1 MNKKTDSNFAGYFNE
16 CVNYVRSAE
25 MDITISGQKRS
36 PLHFLQSPQS
46 NKAPLKTRKRK
57 ASKFMTLTDIF
68 SNNSILKRYYFKTL
82 IVIGI
87 VWTCFD
93 YSRFLTLSFT
103 EEPSQYPFTQS
114 AQGIFILRLVM
125 GLAAYCFMAW
135 LLIFPLKDRLRKYP
149 LWLNFLLKTL
159 VLCLATAIY
168 ALINFYVFYIF
179 VYGESFL
186 ATSRQFYYYAF
197 NSTWLLNY
205 IESRLLLY
213 VITLLILE
221 INEKYSPG
229 VFTDIFIG
237 KYLTPRE
244 EKRIIL
250 FIDLKDSTPIAEKLG
265 HKKYFYFIRD
275 FIHHI
280 SLALLEYDGLIYQYV
295 GDEIVVS
302 WLSTKGN
309 KNKCIQSVIRA
320 RRIIQKESDYY
331 RREYGIV
338 PEYRVG
344 VHLGFVTVGEIGIVK
359 KDLTMSGDAMN
370 TTARIRTMT
379 GELNQKFVGSADFIK
394 DVGLEDWQ
402 VENLG
407 SIDLK
412 GKDQPI
418 ELFAIKI

>member
-1 MNKKTDSNFAGYFNE
+1 MINDNPIVAP
-16 CVNYVRSAE
+16 V
-25 MDITISGQKRS
+25 KRR
-36 PLHFLQSPQS
+36 
-46 NKAPLKTRKRK
+46 AP
-57 ASKFMTLTDIF
+57 KFMTLTDIF

-87 VWTCFD
+87 IWTCFD
-93 YSRFLTLSFT
+93 YFGFLRLSFT
-103 EEPSQYPFTQS
+103 EVSDQYPFSDSEQS
-114 AQGIFILRLVM
+114 IFILRIIL
-125 GLAAYCFMAW
+125 GLIAYCYMAY
-135 LLIFPLKDRLRKYP
+135 LLIFPLKDKLRKAP
-149 LWLNFLLKTL
+149 LWLNFFLKTL
-159 VLCLATAIY
+159 ILCIITALY
-168 ALINFYVFYIF
+168 AVINFYIIYIF
-179 VYGESFL
+179 VYGKSPIT
-186 ATSRQFYYYAF
+186 ASRELYHYVFQT
-197 NSTWLLNY
+197 TWLINY
-205 IESRLLLY
+205 VESRLLLY
-213 VITLLILE
+213 IITLLILE

-229 VFTDIFIG
+229 VFTDIFLG
-237 KYLTPRE
+237 KYLKPKE

-302 WLSTKGN
+302 WLSTGAN
-309 KNKCIQSVIRA
+309 KHKCIQSVVRA
-320 RRIIQKESDYY
+320 RRIIQKESNYY
-331 RREYGIV
+331 RREYGMV

-379 GELNQKFVGSADFIK
+379 GELNQKFVGSADFVK
-394 DVGLEDWQ
+394 GVGLKDFQFES
-402 VENLG
+402 LG
-407 SIDLK
+407 FTDLK
-412 GKDQPI
+412 GKELPI

>member
-1 MNKKTDSNFAGYFNE
+1 
-16 CVNYVRSAE
+16 
-25 MDITISGQKRS
+25 
-36 PLHFLQSPQS
+36 
-46 NKAPLKTRKRK
+46 
-57 ASKFMTLTDIF
+57 MTLTDIF
-68 SNNSILKRYYFKTL
+68 NKNSILKRYYFKTL

-93 YSRFLTLSFT
+93 YSRFLTLTMT
-103 EEPSQYPFTQS
+103 EKSEQYPFTQS
-114 AQGIFILRLVM
+114 EQSIFILRLVL
-125 GLAAYCFMAW
+125 GLIAYCSMAYM
-135 LLIFPLKDRLRKYP
+135 LIFPLKDRLRKYP
-149 LWLNFLLKTL
+149 LWLNFILKTFI
-159 VLCLATAIY
+159 LCLATALY
-168 ALINFYVFYIF
+168 AIIAFYIVYIF
-179 VYGESFL
+179 VYGKNPITASHK
-186 ATSRQFYYYAF
+186 FYYYAF
-197 NSTWLLNY
+197 QTTWLLNY
-205 IESRLLLY
+205 VEARLLLY
-213 VITLLILE
+213 IITLLILE

-237 KYLTPRE
+237 KYLKPKE

-265 HKKYFYFIRD
+265 HKKYFFFIRD

-302 WLSTKGN
+302 WLSTDSN

-331 RREYGIV
+331 RREYGMV

-379 GELNQKFVGSADFIK
+379 GELNQKFVGSAEFINS
-394 DVGLEDWQ
+394 VGLEAWQ
-402 VENLG
+402 VESLG
-407 SIDLK
+407 VIDLK
-412 GKDQPI
+412 GKELPI

>member
-1 MNKKTDSNFAGYFNE
+1 
-16 CVNYVRSAE
+16 
-25 MDITISGQKRS
+25 
-36 PLHFLQSPQS
+36 
-46 NKAPLKTRKRK
+46 
-57 ASKFMTLTDIF
+57 MTLTDIF

-82 IVIGI
+82 FVIGI

-103 EEPSQYPFTQS
+103 EATGEYPFTQS
-114 AQGIFILRLVM
+114 AEYMSVIRIVL
-125 GLAAYCFMAW
+125 GLIAYSAMAY
-135 LLIFPLKDRLRKYP
+135 LLIFPLKNKFRKHP
-149 LWLNFLLKTL
+149 LWLSFLLKTL
-159 VLCLATAIY
+159 VLCLLTAAY
-168 ALINFYVFYIF
+168 AIINFYIIYIF
-179 VYGESFL
+179 VYGENL
-186 ATSRQFYYYAF
+186 VVTTRQLYHYTIET
-197 NSTWLLNY
+197 TWLLNY

-237 KYLTPRE
+237 KYLKPRE

-250 FIDLKDSTPIAEKLG
+250 FIDLKDSTPTAEKLG
-265 HKKYFYFIRD
+265 HKKYFFYIRD

-302 WLSTKGN
+302 WLSNEGN

-320 RRIIQKESDYY
+320 RRIIQKESNYY
-331 RREYGIV
+331 RREYGMV
-338 PEYRVG
+338 PEYRIG
-344 VHLGFVTVGEIGIVK
+344 VHLGMVMVGEIGIVK

-370 TTARIRTMT
+370 TTARIRTMG
-379 GELNQKFVGSADFIK
+379 GELNEKFIGSADFVT
-394 DVGLEDWQ
+394 DAGLKDWQ
-402 VENLG
+402 VESLG

-412 GKDQPI
+412 GK
-418 ELFAIKI
+418 ELPMEWFSIKI